1 MSKTT
6 YYIVQTG
13 ERKSVMLF
21 VNNWVRTTRNPNMA
35 LRFATYGKAHE
46 AFRIACEMC
55 GRGTPRRFP
64 RIVKVTIE
72 TKTVKDRR

>member
-6 YYIVQTG
+6 YYIVQTSPSCCAHG
-13 ERKSVMLF
+13 DGISG
-21 VNNWVRTTRNPNMA
+21 
-35 LRFATYGKAHE
+35 FADGYGMKDAARLCFGRAQIVFRQFAAKATAH
-46 AFRIACEMC
+46 
-55 GRGTPRRFP
+55 TPRRFP